1 MNLYAITSDAVV
13 NELTD
18 KIRFIYGSNI
28 EHIASKKSL
37 VMNYSDSLVFIEKME
52 GQDHKRLAKKV
63 SKDGGRCVII
73 NEEMEGFLCIK
84 YPFELKEI
92 LSIGIEDKIKSPS
105 NYVGRSKITQNL
117 VTLLSLVSNSDSTA
131 LITGE
136 SGVGKEVASTA
147 IHNMSTRKK
156 MPFIAINCGAIP
168 ESLFESEL
176 FGYEKGSFTGAFG
189 KKIGKIEEANGG
201 TLFLDEVGE
210 LPMMMQTKLLRV
222 LQERK
227 VQRIG
232 SINEVAVNIRIIA
245 ATNADLEDRVK
256 RGEFREDL
264 YYRLN
269 VIPVHISPLRERTED
284 IMPLVEHFS
293 ENKVVGGLNISED
306 AKNELEQYSWPGN
319 VREVGNI
326 VERLHVFFQH
336 KLINRKQILQVLSN
350 KPIMPLY
357 EEDGGDE
364 ISVSLS
370 VKRTKINLKESV
382 TEFEKRLI
390 KKALDESNGV
400 VKLAS
405 IRLGVKR
412 TTMLEKMKR
421 MNIE

>member
-284 IMPLVEHFS
+284 IMPLVDHFS